1 MKNSVVLAVV
11 VWLSAF
17 APSALAQ
24 TSADRRIE
32 AIVLDSQGLPIVNA
46 QVTALLPA
54 SNLSRTL
61 TSANERFAIE
71 SLTPGLYTLRVSAP
85 GFQRQDVSVDLTTQT
100 SQTVEVRLRAA
111 GPTEQVIVT
120 ATRSEQLI
128 ADVPASVNVV
138 TSEQIEQSPAV
149 VADDVL
155 RQIPTFSLFRRTSSI
170 ASHPTAQGVSLRGV
184 GPSGVS
190 RTLVLLDQV
199 PFNDP
204 FGGWVYW
211 TRVPLMDTE
220 RIEVVDGNTS
230 NLYGN
235 YAMGGVI
242 NIVTNRAEPRTI
254 IFKPQYGNR
263 GTPKMDLFA
272 SDVWGKVGVTF
283 NATGFDTGGYT
294 IVAQEERGP
303 IDVDA
308 NVEYRTANMKLDY
321 NPTDRV
327 NVFFRGGVFD
337 EERENGKTTPDTDC
351 PSPTLCEV
359 NDTNWT
365 FGSGGLGLRLA
376 DGSNIDARLFYDR
389 QKFRSTFFAV
399 TAPAGP
405 RSAMNLTLEQ
415 NVPTNA
421 MGSMLQWSRVF
432 QARSRAHIVS
442 AGYDFRWIDGDSN
455 ERTYALATGLNP
467 LLSRISGGAQKIG
480 GFFVQDIV
488 EITGKLQLTGS
499 VRFDSWRNYDAHNY
513 ETTIATG
520 NPTPNNREL
529 ADKSDDAI
537 SPRGAVLYRA
547 SDRVSVWGSVSKGF
561 RSPTLNELYRQFRVG
576 TVLTLA
582 NEALGPERLTGV
594 EAGVSMAASD
604 RMTVRGT
611 YFNNRVNNPIANVT
625 IAQNNVPFTQGCQG
639 AATCRQRR
647 NLGSTNIGGFQT
659 DITYR
664 VDANWGLSAAYLFDI
679 AKVHEATPDVTGYD
693 LTGNYLAE
701 VPKHRASFQIT
712 YINPRL
718 LNLSVENQI
727 IGHQFDDDQNE
738 AAIFP
743 GIPEKRE
750 VGLPAYAMTN
760 ITLSRT
766 ITRNLDVFFGVQNL
780 FDVLYYVGTNPT
792 TIGTPRL
799 VNGGVRLKIGR

>member
-1 MKNSVVLAVV
+1 MKTSDLLALV
-11 VWLSAF
+11 VWIAMLAS
-17 APSALAQ
+17 PALAQ
-24 TSADRRIE
+24 PTADRRID
-32 AIVLDSQGLPIVNA
+32 ATVLDTQGLPIVGA
-46 QVTALLPA
+46 QVTATLPSA
-54 SNLSRTL
+54 NLRRAA
-61 TSANERFAIE
+61 TSANERFTIDG
-71 SLTPGLYTLRVSAP
+71 LTPGIYTLRVSAA
-85 GFQRQDVSVDLTTQT
+85 GFQTQDLSVDLTTQT
-100 SQTVEVRLRAA
+100 SHTVEVRLRP
-111 GPTEQVIVT
+111 GGITEQLTVT
-120 ATRSEQLI
+120 ATRSEQRI

-138 TSEQIEQSPAV
+138 SSEQIEQSPAV
-149 VADDVL
+149 GANDIL
-155 RQIPTFSLFRRTSSI
+155 RQGPTFSLFRRTSSI

-220 RIEVVDGNTS
+220 RIEVVDGATS
-230 NLYGN
+230 SLYGN

-272 SDVWGKVGVTF
+272 SDMWGKLGVTF

-294 IVAQEERGP
+294 IVAEEERGP

-308 NVEYRTANMKLDY
+308 NVKYRTANVKLDY

-327 NVFFRGGVFD
+327 NLFFRGGVFE
-337 EERENGKTTPDTDC
+337 EERENGKTTPNTDC
-351 PSPTLCEV
+351 PSATLCEV
-359 NDTNWT
+359 NDTNWK

-389 QKFRSTFFAV
+389 QKFHSTFFAV

-405 RSAMNLTLEQ
+405 RTAMNLTLEQ
-415 NVPTNA
+415 NVPTDA
-421 MGSMLQWSRVF
+421 IGTMLQWNRVF

-455 ERTYALATGLNP
+455 EQTFALATGLTP
-467 LLSRISGGAQKIG
+467 LVDRISGGTQKIAG
-480 GFFVQDIV
+480 LFVQDIV
-488 EITGKLQLTGS
+488 EVTGKLQLTGS

-547 SDRVSVWGSVSKGF
+547 TDRVSVWGSVSNGF
-561 RSPTLNELYRQFRVG
+561 RAPTLNELYRQFRVG
-576 TVLTLA
+576 AILTLA
-582 NEALGPERLTGV
+582 NEELGPERLTGV
-594 EAGVSMAASD
+594 EAGVSGAATD
-604 RMTVRGT
+604 RVTVRGT
-611 YFNNRVNNPIANVT
+611 FFNNRVKDPIANVST
-625 IAQNNVPFTQGCQG
+625 N
-639 AATCRQRR
+639 AAGTVRQRR

-659 DITYR
+659 DVTYR
-664 VDANWGLSAAYLFDI
+664 VNGNWGFSGAYVFDI
-679 AKVHEATPDVTGYD
+679 AKVHEAPVDVSGFD
-693 LTGNYLAE
+693 LTGKYLAE
-701 VPKHRASFQIT
+701 VPKHRASFQLNYT
-712 YINPRL
+712 NPRL
-718 LNLSVENQI
+718 VNVAIENQFV
-727 IGHQFDDDQNE
+727 GHQFDDDRNE
-738 AAIFP
+738 AVILP
-743 GIPEKRE
+743 GVPGKTE
-750 VGLPAYAMTN
+750 VGLPGY
-760 ITLSRT
+760 S
-766 ITRNLDVFFGVQNL
+766 V
-780 FDVLYYVGTNPT
+780 
-792 TIGTPRL
+792 
-799 VNGGVRLKIGR
+799 